1 MKSIK
6 WTLLATA
13 ALASL
18 AFALTIQ
25 QQNVAAFNDR
35 NNQFVYNTQNHL
47 QISEDHGIASNSVN
61 VLNDDDSHYND
72 NYNSHRDKRLK
83 VNEIDKPDNN

>member
-1 MKSIK
+1 MIGA
-6 WTLLATA
+6 LFAIA

-25 QQNVAAFNDR
+25 QQNAAAFNDR

-47 QISEDHGIASNSVN
+47 QISEDHGIASNSVSTS
-61 VLNDDDSHYND
+61 NDGTQHIND
-72 NYNSHRDKRLK
+72 NYNSHRDETYK
-83 VNEIDKPDNN
+83 VNTFTKPDNN